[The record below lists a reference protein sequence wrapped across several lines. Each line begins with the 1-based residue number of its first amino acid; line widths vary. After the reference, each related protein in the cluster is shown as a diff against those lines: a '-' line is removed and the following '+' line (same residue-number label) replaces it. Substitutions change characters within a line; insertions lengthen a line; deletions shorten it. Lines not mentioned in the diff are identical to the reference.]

1 MAVEANN
8 ALRTGNEVCYP
19 ELHCYYCLMLGGR
32 TDEWMWKCCVPYLL
46 LRFSICVEMTM
57 NCIVQTMNAKHVH
70 TLNISI
76 KQKNKMISLQV
87 PVKNENKNTMQ

>member
-1 MAVEANN
+1 MDVEILRAVF
-8 ALRTGNEVCYP
+8 V
-19 ELHCYYCLMLGGR
+19 
-32 TDEWMWKCCVPYLL
+32 